1 MVTYSGQQDYQVNP
15 EEEIARE
22 AANPLDEPFISI
34 DWVKARLEEGA
45 VKFQEFYSNCNESD
59 DFYLNIFDFKDSK

>member
-34 DWVKARLEEGA
+34 DWVKGKLEEGR
-45 VKFQEFYSNCNESD
+45 VKFQEF
-59 DFYLNIFDFKDSK
+59 